1 MNDRMPHVVHIMR
14 TLGHGGMEK
23 NLRRVVLALEPRGI
37 RHSIL
42 LLSERKDLLQ
52 FPPSVVVRRIVT
64 RPRDPRLLF
73 HLARHFRL
81 LKPTVI
87 HARNWATWPDTAL
100 ARIPGAP
107 RTPLIFSYH
116 GRDEDHAG
124 RRERLKFQAMARL
137 TDRLFAVSDAARELL
152 IDEYGLPRKRVGVI
166 ANGVDSEKF
175 HPPPSP
181 RGEKKNARLIIA
193 AVGRFFPIKNFPL
206 LMRAVRR
213 LRDQQL
219 DVELHLAG
227 DGPNEQRL
235 LQTRAELG
243 LEDRVHMP
251 GYVEDMNAFFHRAD
265 IFALSSDNE
274 ANPNALLEAM
284 ATALP
289 AVSTDVGGAREVLD
303 RGRCGLLVQAG
314 DDRAMAEALAS
325 LARDPGLRDRLG
337 NSARAHVVARYS
349 QNKMYDAYERLYRDP
364 LKADLD

>member
-1 MNDRMPHVVHIMR
+1 MKERSPHVVHIMR

-42 LLSERKDLLQ
+42 LLSERKDLLH
-52 FPPSVVVRRIVT
+52 FPASVVVRRIVT
-64 RPRDPRLLF
+64 APRDPRLLF
-73 HLARHFRL
+73 HLARHFRAL
-81 LKPTVI
+81 QPTVI

-100 ARIPGAP
+100 ARLPGAP

-137 TDRLFAVSDAARELL
+137 TDRLFAVSHAARELL

-166 ANGVDSEKF
+166 ANGVDAEKF
-175 HPPPSP
+175 HPPAAP
-181 RGEKKNARLIIA
+181 RTEKNSSRLIIA
-193 AVGRFFPIKNFPL
+193 AVGRFFPIKNFPM

-213 LRDQQL
+213 LLDQNL
-219 DVELHLAG
+219 DVELRLAG
-227 DGPNEQRL
+227 DGPIEASL
-235 LQTRAELG
+235 LQARAELR
-243 LEDRVHMP
+243 LEDRVIMP
-251 GYVEDMNAFFHRAD
+251 GYVENMTEFFHQAD
-265 IFALSSDNE
+265 VFALSSDNE

-284 ATALP
+284 ATGLP

-337 NSARAHVVARYS
+337 AAAREHVVDRYS